1 MCADSFKGILL
12 RNNMKANLLIEEV
25 KKMCKERGLTLL
37 DIKVSD
43 DEGTSRHY
51 VPKAKKAKAIYVNRA
66 IYRDSSRKGYWEMT
80 LYKQNGSTSTFY
92 DYKTKKALIELSIK
106 LGYVE

>member
-1 MCADSFKGILL
+1 
-12 RNNMKANLLIEEV
+12 MKANLLIEEV

-51 VPKAKKAKAIYVNRA
+51 IPRKPKATKKEVGVIYPP
-66 IYRDSSRKGYWEMT
+66 
-80 LYKQNGSTSTFY
+80 F
-92 DYKTKKALIELSIK
+92 DYK
-106 LGYVE
+106 